1 MNCSINQKTHNNMSI
16 YVFPLSHK
24 QGLFG
29 DTHVQVIHAFPP
41 KVRLCNPALHPAS
54 VAPFK

>member
-1 MNCSINQKTHNNMSI
+1 MFFHCLT
-16 YVFPLSHK
+16 K
-24 QGLFG
+24 QGLFS
-29 DTHVQVIHAFPP
+29 DTHVQVKYAFPP